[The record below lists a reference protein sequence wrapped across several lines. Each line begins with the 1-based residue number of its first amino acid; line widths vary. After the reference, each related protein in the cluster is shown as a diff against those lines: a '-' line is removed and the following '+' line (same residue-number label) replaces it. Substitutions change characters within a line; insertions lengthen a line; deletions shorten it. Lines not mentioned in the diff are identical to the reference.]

1 MLAHYHRWGNRG
13 TEGLNNLLFTLRE
26 SGARALASGLV
37 MPVSDGREAILPGVF
52 IKTTTGTGFLN
63 YSYFTL
69 EIHIHQA
76 SIMKEVPI
84 CLIETILAPNDPV
97 KSVLQR
103 DEPHCCRG
111 APSIPDTWSVAGEV
125 QPSTAPSRRSRAGH
139 FTGCCLAFPLPPL
152 TLTALVTLSNRGVRC
167 GFPR

>member
-37 MPVSDGREAILPGVF
+37 MPVSDRREAIFPGLF
-52 IKTTTGTGFLN
+52 IKTTMGTGFLN

-69 EIHIHQA
+69 EIHIHHA

-103 DEPHCCRG
+103 DEPRCCRG
-111 APSIPDTWSVAGEV
+111 PRASQTRGLWQGRYSQAQPPAGG
-125 QPSTAPSRRSRAGH
+125 ARAGH